1 MSTANK
7 LKRVIH
13 GSGAERIPA
22 VVASDRPTGPTA
34 AEIPPAEVPAETIA
48 PPPATVEPIPYEHRS
63 DLAMP
68 TDADPDALKL
78 LAEVRGPVAVA
89 EAVEAVHVLDD
100 CARALRDR
108 LTGDEPPAGLIAGL
122 RDLAVRR
129 GVYAAR
135 AQALGAIL
143 AQPVEI
149 PDGPAGPPALALRL
163 LELPA
168 GRDLVGYLN
177 WLIGQAQS
185 ELLAV
190 TAKLDGMTAIAE
202 SHHFAGQGMT
212 PSRSQDGRS
221 LWIRTAA
228 APDAWLAE
236 ASELT
241 ARRREIQARIDALAQ
256 DRDQAVNLVAEHVRQ
271 AVVAAG
277 GRDYIV
283 GRLAT
288 AMALAGSAPTDPP
301 GLAEANELVARLTE
315 GGADQ
320 SDIDQ
325 AKANRQAILDTA
337 VTDRAER
344 VARRREMA
352 SRMLDLALAGDEAGR
367 QAVESILSAAPAVAP
382 KLLDGIREA
391 RADRR
396 VLALI

>member
-7 LKRVIH
+7 LKRVTH
-13 GSGAERIPA
+13 GSGPERIPA
-22 VVASDRPTGPTA
+22 VLAADRPTGPEPEIPA
-34 AEIPPAEVPAETIA
+34 AEATDETIIQ
-48 PPPATVEPIPYEHRS
+48 PPATVEPVAYEHHS
-63 DLAMP
+63 GLAVP
-68 TDADPDALKL
+68 TDADPDALRL

-89 EAVEAVHVLDD
+89 EAVEAAHILDD
-100 CARALRDR
+100 HAKALRDR
-108 LTGDEPPAGLIAGL
+108 LTGDEPPAGLIAQL
-122 RDLAVRR
+122 RDLAARR
-129 GVYAAR
+129 ATYAAR

-149 PDGPAGPPALALRL
+149 PAGTAEVPGLALRL
-163 LELPA
+163 LGLPT
-168 GRDLVGYLN
+168 GKDLAGYLN
-177 WLIGQAQS
+177 WLIGQAQG
-185 ELLAV
+185 ELTAV
-190 TAKLDGMTAIAE
+190 TAKLDGLTAIAE

-221 LWIRTAA
+221 LWLRTAA

-271 AVVAAG
+271 AVAASR

-288 AMALAGSAPTDPP
+288 AMALAGSAPTDPA